1 MHAGPGTSAAWWVA
15 VAVSLAACGAPPP
28 VRPHE
33 AAPSAQ
39 VRADLDRAE
48 HAELARRH
56 DLARAAYEQAV
67 ADAHDPT
74 SIAIARRDFAETLE
88 TWGETAEAIAQLQA
102 AVAVAPRDVAAW
114 HDLGILYHVQGDDR
128 RATEALEHAVQLA
141 PDSVKVRIALAA
153 VYQCTGDR
161 ARAIAA
167 YRALLQLDL
176 PDELR
181 AKIRYWVGV
190 LEHTTELPRCHT
202 SASRCDAARPG
213 KAGPCDRP
221 APSPYA

>member
-1 MHAGPGTSAAWWVA
+1 MHAFSWPA
-15 VAVSLAACGAPPP
+15 LALVLVTACGAPPP

-33 AAPSAQ
+33 AAPSAK

-56 DLARAAYEQAV
+56 DLARVAYEQAV

-88 TWGETAEAIAQLQA
+88 TWGETGEAIAQLQA

-141 PDSVKVRIALAA
+141 PDSIKVRIALAA
-153 VYQCTGDR
+153 IYQCTGDR

-176 PDELR
+176 PDDLR

-190 LEHTTELPRCHT
+190 LEHSTELPRC
-202 SASRCDAARPG
+202 
-213 KAGPCDRP
+213 RP
-221 APSPYA
+221 APSPSA